1 MKYNIPKDIIQPQW
15 VIDHFKYINT
25 MDKLLT
31 IEQKI
36 CSSEL
41 SQICQKYKDYTDKC
55 PNCSYYIKHNYTEIY
70 NNILKYY
77 KNKKNNIL
85 EIGIKLGGSLKMWK
99 EYFKY
104 SNIYGIDIDTSQIK
118 INLDNCTI
126 LNGNAYDE
134 DIITKLFINTKFDI
148 IIDDG
153 SHVLDDQIK
162 CLNIYSNL
170 LNDDGI
176 LIIEDISSIN
186 NAKEIIKNFKG
197 NINKCSIIDRTHC
210 VPSLDD
216 INIIYY
222 K

>member
-55 PNCSYYIKHNYTEIY
+55 PTSSYYIKHNYTEIY